1 MRRAAFF
8 DCDSTLSAVEGI
20 DLLARRANVA
30 AQVVPLTKAAME
42 GSLTLE
48 QVYARRLELIRPTHE
63 DVTWLG
69 TQYVAQRAAGAA
81 ETVAALHALGWQV
94 HVISSGIREA
104 VLALAADLSI
114 PADRVHAV
122 EVYFDAAGRYRD
134 FDRASPLT
142 RAGGKAAVC
151 RGLMTRLDSAVMIG
165 DGVTDLEAAE
175 ANVPVVG
182 YGGIARRE
190 RVVAKAWKYVD
201 APSLTAVL
209 DVILSPADHARLMGQ
224 GGTPRA

>member
-20 DLLARRANVA
+20 DLLARRAGVA
-30 AQVVPLTKAAME
+30 GQVVPLTTAAME
-42 GSLTLE
+42 GSLMLE
-48 QVYARRLELIRPTHE
+48 QVYAKRLELIKPTHE

-69 TQYVAQRAAGAA
+69 AQYVAQRAAGAA
-81 ETVAALHALGWQV
+81 ETIAALHALGWQV

-114 PADRVHAV
+114 PAERVHAV

-142 RAGGKAAVC
+142 RAGGKAAAC
-151 RGLMTRLDSAVMIG
+151 RTLMTRLDSAVMIG

-190 RVVAKAWKYVD
+190 RVAAQAWKYVD

-209 DVILSPADHARLMGQ
+209 DVILGPADHARLMGKA
-224 GGTPRA
+224 GTKQP

>member
-1 MRRAAFF
+1 MRRGAFF

-42 GSLTLE
+42 GSLPLE
-48 QVYARRLELIRPTHE
+48 QVYAQRLELIRPARA

-69 TQYVAQRAAGAA
+69 AQYVEQRAAGAA

-94 HVISSGIREA
+94 HIISSGIREA
-104 VLALAADLSI
+104 VLALAADLCI
-114 PADRVHAV
+114 PPECVHAV
-122 EVYFDAAGRYRD
+122 AVHFDAAGAYRD

-151 RGLMTRLDSAVMIG
+151 RWLMARLDRAVMIG

-190 RVVAKAWKYVD
+190 RVAAQAWRYVD

-209 DVILSPADHARLMGQ
+209 DVILGPADHARLAGQ
-224 GGTPRA
+224 SGTPKP

>member
-20 DLLARRANVA
+20 DLLARRANLA
-30 AQVVPLTKAAME
+30 EQIVPLTKAAME
-42 GSLTLE
+42 GRLPLE
-48 QVYARRLELIRPTHE
+48 QVYARRLELIRPTRE

-69 TQYVAQRAAGAA
+69 TQYVEQRAAGAA

-94 HVISSGIREA
+94 HIISSGIREA

-114 PADRVHAV
+114 PPERVHAV
-122 EVYFDAAGRYRD
+122 AVHFDAAGRYRD

-151 RGLMTRLDSAVMIG
+151 RWLMTRLDSAVMIG

-182 YGGIARRE
+182 YGGIARRD
-190 RVVAKAWKYVD
+190 RVAAQAWRYID
-201 APSLTAVL
+201 TPSLTAVL
-209 DVILSPADHARLMGQ
+209 DVILGPADHARLAGQ
-224 GGTPRA
+224 SGTPKP

>member
-20 DLLARRANVA
+20 DRLAQRAHVD
-30 AQVVPLTKAAME
+30 AQVVPLTRAAME
-42 GSLTLE
+42 GNLSLE

-69 TQYVAQRAAGAA
+69 TQYVEQRAAGAA
-81 ETVAALHALGWQV
+81 ETVAALQALGWQV
-94 HVISSGIREA
+94 HIISSGIREA

-114 PADRVHAV
+114 PPERVHAV
-122 EVYFDAAGRYRD
+122 EVFFHGDGRYRD
-134 FDRASPLT
+134 FDRTSPLT

-151 RGLMTRLDSAVMIG
+151 RGLMTRVDSAVMIG

-175 ANVPVVG
+175 AGVPVVG

-224 GGTPRA
+224 AGTKQP

>member
-20 DLLARRANVA
+20 DLLARRAGVA
-30 AQVVPLTKAAME
+30 GQVVPLTKAAME

-48 QVYARRLELIRPTHE
+48 QVYARRLDLIRPAHA

-69 TQYVAQRAAGAA
+69 TQYVGQRAAGAA

-104 VLALAADLSI
+104 VLALAADLRIS
-114 PADRVHAV
+114 AERVHAV
-122 EVYFDAAGRYRD
+122 EVYFDDAGRYRD
-134 FDRASPLT
+134 FDRASPLS

-151 RGLMTRLDSAVMIG
+151 RTLMTGLDSAVMIG

-175 ANVPVVG
+175 AGVPVVG

-190 RVVAKAWKYVD
+190 RVAARAWKYVD

-209 DVILSPADHARLMGQ
+209 DVILGPADRARLTGRA
-224 GGTPRA
+224 GTPRP